1 MFSNNNVVM
10 NIPLV
15 MTAGYISFSSSLMF
29 NLMNENISDF
39 GKGIRWNFY
48 KDFYFMG
55 TGETKIVNSLNEEK
69 IYIISIPLLISGE
82 DRNLKDIYDLYLEN
96 INDYLKNKKIV

>member
-15 MTAGYISFSSSLMF
+15 MTIGYISFSSSLMF

-39 GKGIRWNFY
+39 GKEIR
-48 KDFYFMG
+48 
-55 TGETKIVNSLNEEK
+55 
-69 IYIISIPLLISGE
+69 
-82 DRNLKDIYDLYLEN
+82 
-96 INDYLKNKKIV
+96 

>member
-1 MFSNNNVVM
+1 M

-15 MTAGYISFSSSLMF
+15 MTMGYISFSSSLMF

-48 KDFYFMG
+48 NDFYFMG